1 MKIGIIFAMQN
12 EKEAFEKLGV
22 KCEHELVLYKCGIGK
37 VNAATTTTK
46 AILVDK
52 CDFIINC
59 GVAGG
64 INASKKL
71 DVFYATELKYS
82 DVDLSVFTS
91 SPYDIGQVPGMPKVY
106 QSLKNK
112 FKFSK
117 AVEGKIA
124 SQDTFATDVQK
135 ELLQTHYSDYSA
147 VDMESCAIAQTCYNF
162 DMEFAVIRAISDLV
176 YEPDNHLNY
185 QEGEDLACIEAANAL
200 AEMLEQF

>member
-12 EKEAFEKLGV
+12 ELEAFEKMEC
-22 KCEHELVLYKCGIGK
+22 KCDHDLVLYKCGIGK
-37 VNAATTTTK
+37 VNAATTASK
-46 AILVDK
+46 AILIDN

-64 INASKKL
+64 INHSKRL

-82 DVDLSVFTS
+82 DVDLSCFPS
-91 SPYDIGQVPGMPKVY
+91 YEIGQLPGMPTVY
-106 QSLKNK
+106 TAYENK

-135 ELLQTHYSDYSA
+135 DLLQTNYSDYSA
-147 VDMESCAIAQTCYNF
+147 IDMESCAIAQTCYNF
-162 DMEFAVIRAISDLV
+162 GKEFAVIRSISDLV
-176 YEPDNHLNY
+176 YEPDNHINY
-185 QEGEDLACIEAANAL
+185 QETEDAACIEAATAL
-200 AEMLEQF
+200 CELLTQI